1 MKITE
6 NIAEQFL
13 KDDDSVDLQPYTS
26 KDDAAAESLSKH
38 DGDVYLVSHFPL
50 IFSLRSRGLL

>member
-13 KDDDSVDLQPYTS
+13 QDNDSVDLKPYTS
-26 KDDAAAESLSKH
+26 KDDAAAESLSTH
-38 DGDVYLVSHFPL
+38 DGDIYLVSHLPL
-50 IFSLRSRGLL
+50 IFSLRFRGLL